1 MKGSVDKIFYHNP
14 SSLLVWGVINSH
26 SQMLCLS
33 VCVHCVSKQSS
44 ALDGGGMSGR
54 HLKWRGV
61 HCWPGGL
68 SSSRYIPVTTTCG
81 RSYLKS
87 LTFTWWTCIGWKDK
101 CGVRCVGRSESN
113 TLIGQVCGM
122 SWNTQQCLLLA
133 VQVPNLVGKE
143 GTSAKKDYRNTT
155 INRDSGNHLAQESIV
170 VEIPLCSC
178 WISYRTVS
186 H

>member
-1 MKGSVDKIFYHNP
+1 M
-14 SSLLVWGVINSH
+14 
-26 SQMLCLS
+26 
-33 VCVHCVSKQSS
+33 
-44 ALDGGGMSGR
+44 
-54 HLKWRGV
+54 
-61 HCWPGGL
+61 
-68 SSSRYIPVTTTCG
+68 
-81 RSYLKS
+81 
-87 LTFTWWTCIGWKDK
+87 
-101 CGVRCVGRSESN
+101 GRSESN

-178 WISYRTVS
+178 
-186 H
+186 